1 MLAGVLVLVAGVL
14 VGLRLVGGSGAD
26 DPGTPPATVPS
37 SVPSSLSTSVVGSGV
52 PPTTDVQAG
61 DPCTWQQEGD
71 RRTGTDGVLV
81 CTLADGVYGW
91 RPA

>member
-1 MLAGVLVLVAGVL
+1 
-14 VGLRLVGGSGAD
+14 LVGGSGAD

-37 SVPSSLSTSVVGSGV
+37 SVPSSLSTSVGSGV